1 MRSRALLLGI
11 LMPLALWVVLPVGSL
26 GQAKLEELQ
35 ERIQATERRID
46 PLRGKE
52 RVLSTQIS
60 RYNARIGE
68 LQGSISELTAR
79 VTRIQVDLDRK
90 QALLSRIQS
99 DLRFQRARMV
109 RLRARLAE
117 AKGILSRRLGEL
129 YRADRPDLMTVL
141 LNAKGFADLIER
153 EEFIRRVGEQDRKI
167 IDLVVTAKADA
178 TSSAARL
185 ADLEER
191 QRKIT
196 AEVLGQRDELADAR
210 SELVDKREGWESQR
224 AQRASVLGNVREERE
239 HLEGELDDLQAQEDK
254 IRNALAVA
262 AGNLPAGPIRAGS
275 GSMVWPVNGTIT
287 GVFGEPRPGHYHQG
301 LDIAAP
307 EGTPIRAADSG
318 TVSLIQSTA
327 SSGGYGNFTC
337 VSHPSGLAT
346 CYAHQVR
353 FGTSMGARVSRGQV
367 IGYVGNTGN
376 SFGAHLHFE
385 VRPGGGAAVNPMN
398 YL

>member
-1 MRSRALLLGI
+1 MRSRALLLGL

-26 GQAKLEELQ
+26 GQAKLEEIQ
-35 ERIQATERRID
+35 EDIQATERKID

-99 DLRFQRARMV
+99 DLRYQRARMA
-109 RLRARLAE
+109 RLRARLAV
-117 AKGILSRRLGEL
+117 AMRTLSRRLAEL

-153 EEFIRRVGEQDRKI
+153 EEFIRRVGEQDKKI
-167 IDLVVTAKADA
+167 IDLVVAAKADA
-178 TSSAARL
+178 TDSAARL
-185 ADLEER
+185 ADLEKR
-191 QRKIT
+191 QREIT
-196 AEVLGQRDELADAR
+196 AEVLGQRDELAEAR
-210 SELVDKREGWESQR
+210 GELVDQRQGYESQR
-224 AQRASVLGNVREERE
+224 AKRASVLGSVRQERQS
-239 HLEGELDDLQAQEDK
+239 LEGSLDDLQAQEAK
-254 IRNALAVA
+254 IQNALATA

-287 GVFGEPRPGHYHQG
+287 GVFGEPRPGHAHSG

-307 EGTPIRAADSG
+307 GGTPIRAADSG
-318 TVSLIQSTA
+318 TVSLIQGIGE
-327 SSGGYGNFTC
+327 SGGYGLFTC
-337 VSHPSGLAT
+337 ISHSAALAT
-346 CYAHQVR
+346 CYAHQSR
-353 FGTSMGARVSRGQV
+353 FGTSMGARVAKGQV

-376 SFGAHLHFE
+376 SFGDHLHFE
-385 VRPGGGAAVNPMN
+385 VRAGGSPVNPMN